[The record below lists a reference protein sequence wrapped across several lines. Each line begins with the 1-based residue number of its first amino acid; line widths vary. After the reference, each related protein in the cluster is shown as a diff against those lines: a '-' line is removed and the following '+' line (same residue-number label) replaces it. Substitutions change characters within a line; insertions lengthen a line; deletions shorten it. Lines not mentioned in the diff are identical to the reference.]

1 MKNYY
6 EILEV
11 NENASQ
17 EVIDKAYR
25 VLAKKYHP
33 DIQPSNKV
41 YWAEDRFKEISE
53 AYNVLS
59 NPELRK
65 EYDIKI
71 GVDKSY
77 KDKYNDLYSE
87 NQKLKQEVNN
97 MRFRDFFK
105 SNQTDNN
112 GNNQSIFKKY
122 SNNLKSLIQ
131 AEIKKPKEERSKD
144 LIALIITLIIVA
156 IIIFICWKV
165 PVLHDFI
172 FP

>member
-1 MKNYY
+1 
-6 EILEV
+6 
-11 NENASQ
+11 
-17 EVIDKAYR
+17 
-25 VLAKKYHP
+25 
-33 DIQPSNKV
+33 
-41 YWAEDRFKEISE
+41 
-53 AYNVLS
+53 
-59 NPELRK
+59 
-65 EYDIKI
+65 
-71 GVDKSY
+71 
-77 KDKYNDLYSE
+77 
-87 NQKLKQEVNN
+87 